1 MTNFK
6 MGITKECEY
15 AGYHILG
22 REDRCFGDV

>member
-15 AGYHILG
+15 AEYHILG
-22 REDRCFGDV
+22 REDRCFGDI